1 MARTYLML
9 TQGAPELNSFNMDT
23 AEFKAKFTVD
33 VNITEP
39 TRIYYSSEYY
49 YPNGTKTDFSSGGV
63 ALKEVEQYTVVRSDQ
78 YYDILITDRA
88 LQGKVIEVSLV
99 AL

>member
-9 TQGAPELNSFNMDT
+9 TQGTPELNNFNMDT

-33 VNITEP
+33 VNISEP
-39 TRIYYSSEYY
+39 TRIYFSADYY
-49 YPNGTKTDFSSGGV
+49 YPNGVKTDFRSGGV
-63 ALKEVEQYTVVRSDQ
+63 VLTENEQYTLVKSDQ
-78 YYDILITDRA
+78 YYDILIIDRA
-88 LQGKVIEVSLV
+88 LQGKVIEISLE